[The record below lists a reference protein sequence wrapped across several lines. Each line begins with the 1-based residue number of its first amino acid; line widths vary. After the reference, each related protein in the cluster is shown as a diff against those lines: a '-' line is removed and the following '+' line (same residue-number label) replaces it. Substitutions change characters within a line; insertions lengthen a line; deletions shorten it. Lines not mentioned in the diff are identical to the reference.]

1 MAESGSQKGTI
12 DTQENEFI
20 QNVFE
25 FNDVSVDE
33 ICTHRKDVVCVYADE
48 SREEWE
54 KVIYE
59 NRHSFYVVCG
69 EDTDD
74 IVGVLDAREY
84 LRSRD
89 HSREAVMKN
98 CVRKPYF
105 IPENMKA
112 ASLFSKYEK
121 DRKLF
126 CSRN

>member
-1 MAESGSQKGTI
+1 M

-59 NRHSFYVVCG
+59 TVHSFYVVCG
-69 EDTDD
+69 ADTDD

-89 HSREAVMKN
+89 HSRGSRDEKLRA
-98 CVRKPYF
+98 
-105 IPENMKA
+105 KA
-112 ASLFSKYEK
+112 LFYS
-121 DRKLF
+121 
-126 CSRN
+126 

>member
-69 EDTDD
+69 EDTD
-74 IVGVLDAREY
+74 VLLVLLDAREY
-84 LRSRD
+84 LRQETFKGSRD
-89 HSREAVMKN
+89 EKLRAK
-98 CVRKPYF
+98 CL
-105 IPENMKA
+105 I
-112 ASLFSKYEK
+112 LFLKI
-121 DRKLF
+121 
-126 CSRN
+126 

>member
-1 MAESGSQKGTI
+1 MG
-12 DTQENEFI
+12 
-20 QNVFE
+20 
-25 FNDVSVDE
+25 
-33 ICTHRKDVVCVYADE
+33 
-48 SREEWE
+48 

-112 ASLFSKYEK
+112 ASLFSNMKRQETIL
-121 DRKLF
+121 RSQLM
-126 CSRN
+126 SMAEWQE

>member
-1 MAESGSQKGTI
+1 M
-12 DTQENEFI
+12 
-20 QNVFE
+20 FE

-89 HSREAVMKN
+89 HSREADEIKE
-98 CVRKPYF
+98 PASF
-105 IPENMKA
+105 PENMVKLRHCFVNMKKTGNHLCGRNHERSA
-112 ASLFSKYEK
+112 EWQESLLCEI
-121 DRKLF
+121 
-126 CSRN
+126 